1 VEEGAIRLGF
11 NYGKGLGEE
20 QVSRILAGR
29 PFADLASF
37 YRQVRPGRLA
47 AERLI
52 MAGAFDHWGI
62 PRRQLLWELGMLKGE
77 GLDLVFEN
85 DPLVLPDL
93 SPGEATLVEHALLG
107 VSAGDHLLAF
117 YRPWLEGQGVV
128 RSDSLRRLEN
138 GRAVWVAGLLVVHQ
152 APPTAKGVHFLTI
165 EDEAGLVDV
174 VIHPQLYSRYAGVI
188 RGAGLLVVEGTL
200 QWDGAVLSVLGLRV
214 FRPEGV

>member
-1 VEEGAIRLGF
+1 
-11 NYGKGLGEE
+11 
-20 QVSRILAGR
+20 
-29 PFADLASF
+29 
-37 YRQVRPGRLA
+37 
-47 AERLI
+47 

-85 DPLVLPDL
+85 DPLELPDL
-93 SPGEATLVEHALLG
+93 SPGEATLVEQSVLG

-117 YRPWLEGQGVV
+117 YRPWLDEQGVI
-128 RSDSLRRLEN
+128 RSDRLKGLEN
-138 GRAVWVAGLLVVHQ
+138 GRAVRVAGLLVVHQ
-152 APPTAKGVHFLTI
+152 SPPTANGVHFLTT

-174 VIHPQLYSRYAGVI
+174 VIHPKLYTRYAGVI

-200 QWDGAVLSVLGLRV
+200 QRDGAVLSVLGRRV